1 MERPR
6 LIEPGTKYFFN
17 ETLKKYKLKNT
28 KYNNDLV
35 NFWPKLKSGAMIA
48 GDDMKSSGVY
58 RDVQTFIDDY
68 DLRDYYNQTP
78 INIGKDGI
86 NQSNGFRIT
95 KK

>member
-35 NFWPKLKSGAMIA
+35 NFFLFLFLSLFYFLYYTLK
-48 GDDMKSSGVY
+48 K
-58 RDVQTFIDDY
+58 R
-68 DLRDYYNQTP
+68 LN
-78 INIGKDGI
+78 
-86 NQSNGFRIT
+86 
-95 KK
+95 KKKKIKHLI